1 MRLKEGHKE
10 KDIIE
15 AAIKVFA
22 EFGYHN
28 AKISTIAKKANV
40 ATGSVYV
47 YYKNKEDILFNI
59 FDKLWQ
65 ELFEK
70 LRIVSDNNSLEPEEK
85 VELMVDMV
93 FEVFSGN
100 PSLAVVFVNEQNN
113 IIRLGEYRFNDYY
126 EKFLDIAEAVMK
138 EGIAKGNFRK
148 EIDLNVFRNFIFGAI
163 RYLLHV
169 WAADPKK
176 IGIKKIS
183 STVKN
188 LLLHGI
194 K

>member
-10 KDIIE
+10 KDIID

-70 LRIVSDNNSLEPEEK
+70 LRIVSDNNSLEPEE
-85 VELMVDMV
+85 
-93 FEVFSGN
+93 
-100 PSLAVVFVNEQNN
+100 
-113 IIRLGEYRFNDYY
+113 
-126 EKFLDIAEAVMK
+126 
-138 EGIAKGNFRK
+138 
-148 EIDLNVFRNFIFGAI
+148 
-163 RYLLHV
+163 
-169 WAADPKK
+169 
-176 IGIKKIS
+176 IGRAS
-183 STVKN
+183 CRERV
-188 LLLHGI
+188 
-194 K
+194 